1 MIGGA
6 GFAYAL
12 ARLHA
17 RLAERM
23 DEPGWQ
29 QLETSLD
36 LGHALELAGRS
47 RLARF
52 TRRLTRASDVHMI
65 EEVMR
70 EEFHADLKEIESWL
84 PRRCRPVIAWFAEL
98 PCLREKAF
106 AASGEVAPAWF
117 DAPEGWSEKQ
127 AEAWADAAAHWRAQW
142 SARIAP
148 TGHARDL
155 NRVLAPMLERYLGTV
170 DGTPPAPVPWAELER
185 HFMRAFRAGGQ
196 GPVVVCAYLGL
207 FVLDTERLRGILT
220 ARALFAGGA

>member
-65 EEVMR
+65 DP
-70 EEFHADLKEIESWL
+70 EFSMGLWGRPWSSSTISLKPL
-84 PRRCRPVIAWFAEL
+84 P
-98 PCLREKAF
+98 
-106 AASGEVAPAWF
+106 
-117 DAPEGWSEKQ
+117 
-127 AEAWADAAAHWRAQW
+127 
-142 SARIAP
+142 
-148 TGHARDL
+148 
-155 NRVLAPMLERYLGTV
+155 LGS
-170 DGTPPAPVPWAELER
+170 
-185 HFMRAFRAGGQ
+185 
-196 GPVVVCAYLGL
+196 
-207 FVLDTERLRGILT
+207 
-220 ARALFAGGA
+220 